1 MGHEAMHKI
10 QTISTTMKASFSLL
24 FLLSISFHSVFS
36 AKYNLAD
43 DYSGATFFDR
53 WDYYGKYDN
62 LTLGLHLF
70 FFFVSAISDSTA
82 SQETLIG
89 WTKPTRRRNSSLM

>member
-1 MGHEAMHKI
+1 M
-10 QTISTTMKASFSLL
+10 
-24 FLLSISFHSVFS
+24 FS
-36 AKYNLAD
+36 ASAATYNLAD
-43 DYSGATFFDR
+43 DYSGTTFFDH

-70 FFFVSAISDSTA
+70 FSFFSAISDGTA